1 MLDLLVSFFLLVIWG
16 LLLYFFRRNLIP
28 ILIGVAI
35 GILGVFLLAGSIEFN
50 WFKITGISLTEIQSK
65 IVIAPIVEEF
75 SKLLFIF
82 LLAWFT
88 HYKSVLFDIE
98 LFGAGV
104 GLGFAFI
111 ENFGVIANLLN
122 VLLRGFSSWPMHI
135 VTSILLSYGV
145 RRFLKTQLKK
155 GPFWILVLCLIS
167 IIIHSIFNCT
177 ILHLGF
183 H

>member
-111 ENFGVIANLLN
+111 ENF
-122 VLLRGFSSWPMHI
+122 
-135 VTSILLSYGV
+135 
-145 RRFLKTQLKK
+145 QL
-155 GPFWILVLCLIS
+155 PIFHSDHESRTETYERVLCEFLRA
-167 IIIHSIFNCT
+167 FNR
-177 ILHLGF
+177 L
-183 H
+183 